1 MVTIIGGGIAGTI
14 LGGALARRG
23 DQVTLFERQSR
34 NATGGAFLFIDE
46 RGHSVLHDLGVDDDV
61 VNEASYPV
69 SALEY
74 VGSNGRRAAMSRGH
88 RFWLRSS
95 LMKVLNDFVDISG
108 ADLRYDCGITD
119 VTVDEPG
126 RCRIQHSDGSSST
139 TDDIVIAADGIDSVV
154 RARLEPDRNPV
165 YAGDVVLYG
174 MTSTPTE
181 LDTEPQTLHF
191 FAELDATGA
200 AASTFGH
207 IWRPGHTAHWFIR
220 IARAPLDG
228 PDDFGVRPT
237 SEWTDTVLQATPS
250 INDLVSTLLDRT
262 DSVHV
267 SNARNVPSTPPPS
280 RRCRS
285 CSSATPTTR
294 SPLRPA
300 SARAKRSKTH
310 TPSTAPSPPA
320 AVPPRQWPCA
330 AAKSSTTGSAP
341 SAAAPASPGSPARGV
356 HPLQP
361 DKAPS
366 EFATK
371 ADLFKACQR
380 FRPEKL
386 VICHRSRPMWS
397 WLPPGDPHSAVDRGR
412 SQRRVGSVMVARE

>member
-267 SNARNVPSTPPPS
+267 SNARNVPLD
-280 RRCRS
+280 
-285 CSSATPTTR
+285 AAAQPTLPVLLIGDADHAIT
-294 SPLRPA
+294 
-300 SARAKRSKTH
+300 
-310 TPSTAPSPPA
+310 PA
-320 AVPPRQWPCA
+320 AGVGAREA
-330 AAKSSTTGSAP
+330 LEDAHAVYRALTTGSC
-341 SAAAPASPGSPARGV
+341 PAEAMALRR
-356 HPLQP
+356 
-361 DKAPS
+361 S
-366 EFATK
+366 EII
-371 ADLFKACQR
+371 DDRQR
-380 FRPEKL
+380 
-386 VICHRSRPMWS
+386 
-397 WLPPGDPHSAVDRGR
+397 AVRGR
-412 SQRRVGSVMVARE
+412 ASVSR